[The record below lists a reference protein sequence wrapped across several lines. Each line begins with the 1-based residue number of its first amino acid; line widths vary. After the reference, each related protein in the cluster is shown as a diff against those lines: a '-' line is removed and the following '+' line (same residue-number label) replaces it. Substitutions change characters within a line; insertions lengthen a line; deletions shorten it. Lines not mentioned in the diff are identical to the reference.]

1 MMGAFWRLFPVLK
14 GVTGSVLRACC
25 IGLLFWIYVP
35 TQESLAQANR
45 PSGIKGEDDRSRVDI
60 TEYPWRAIGR
70 LNKSGSFCTGVLIAK
85 DKVLTAAHC
94 FWNKRT
100 NRWSLA
106 RFYHFVIGYEKGEYK
121 GHAKGLSYITAHG
134 AKPDRPFPKFERS
147 DDWAILTLDKP
158 LGGEFGTVPV
168 FTGEKIANDLK
179 RKKVS
184 SVYQGGYS
192 RDFAYVL
199 TVNKDCKI
207 ISKERLSKKSA
218 PVYFHQC
225 DATQGDS
232 GSPIFQNIGPKIGVV
247 AIHSATAWEK
257 DGKVVGVAVPSEQ
270 FINKLK

>member
-1 MMGAFWRLFPVLK
+1 MTRAFRTLFSILK
-14 GVTGSVLRACC
+14 NISGPVLRASCV
-25 IGLLFWIYVP
+25 GLLFWVCVP
-35 TQESLAQANR
+35 VLESSAQVSR
-45 PSGIKGEDDRSRVDI
+45 PSGIKGADDRSRVDI

-70 LNKSGSFCTGVLIAK
+70 LNKSGNFCTGVLIAK

-106 RFYHFVIGYEKGEYK
+106 RFYHFVIGYEKGEYQ

-168 FTGEKIANDLK
+168 FTGKKIANDLK
-179 RKKVS
+179 RQKVS
-184 SVYQGGYS
+184 IVYQGGYS

-207 ISKERLSKKSA
+207 IRKERLSEKSS
-218 PVYFHQC
+218 PVYIHEC

-232 GSPIFQNIGPKIGVV
+232 GSPIFQNIGSEIGVV
-247 AIHSATAWEK
+247 AIHSATARQK
-257 DGKVVGVAVPSEQ
+257 DGKVVGVAVPSER
-270 FINKLK
+270 FIRKLK